1 MKILKIKV
9 LPRSSS
15 NKIVATMPDG
25 TLKVKLT
32 APPVDGKANE
42 KLVGLLAEV
51 YEVAPSRVRIVKGFT
66 SSIKM
71 VEVEE

>member
-1 MKILKIKV
+1 MIVKIKV

-15 NKIVATMPDG
+15 NEIVATLPDG

-42 KLVGLLAEV
+42 KLIDLLSEV
-51 YEVAPSRVRIVKGFT
+51 YAVAPSRVRIVKGLA
-66 SSIKM
+66 SRIKM
-71 VEVEE
+71 VEIET